1 RTEFQPRGF
10 VTQPTMA
17 PGLAQPILYPGPR
30 LTTMFGLSTT
40 GVGGIFY
47 LPFIATGPMG
57 TKAGQ
62 YTTRSGFGQTTGT
75 VLAQQ
80 TVGSGGQDFFTV
92 MGSDARTAL
101 GAGNLSLVAGGL
113 NFRTTLAGTTPYASF
128 QKVKLTLA
136 PPIPSLSPAGFVAA
150 GVLML
155 LAVGYAL
162 RRRL

>member
-1 RTEFQPRGF
+1 MPPPSRRVTTSSAPLRYGRSRWAGSAGPTLPRLRTEFQPRGF

-101 GAGNLSLVAGGL
+101 GAGNL
-113 NFRTTLAGTTPYASF
+113 
-128 QKVKLTLA
+128 
-136 PPIPSLSPAGFVAA
+136 
-150 GVLML
+150 
-155 LAVGYAL
+155 
-162 RRRL
+162 

>member
-1 RTEFQPRGF
+1 ARTRVPHLPAILG
-10 VTQPTMA
+10 VCTPV
-17 PGLAQPILYPGPR
+17 PG
-30 LTTMFGLSTT
+30 T
-40 GVGGIFY
+40 IFY

-62 YTTRSGFGQTTGT
+62 YTTRYGFAQTTGS

-80 TVGSGGQDFFTV
+80 TTGTGGQDFFTV

-113 NFRTTLAGTTPYASF
+113 SFRTTYAGTTPYASF

-136 PPIPSLSPAGFVAA
+136 PPIPSLSPAGVVAGAALVLLAA
-150 GVLML
+150 G
-155 LAVGYAL
+155 YAM
-162 RRRL
+162 RRKFA